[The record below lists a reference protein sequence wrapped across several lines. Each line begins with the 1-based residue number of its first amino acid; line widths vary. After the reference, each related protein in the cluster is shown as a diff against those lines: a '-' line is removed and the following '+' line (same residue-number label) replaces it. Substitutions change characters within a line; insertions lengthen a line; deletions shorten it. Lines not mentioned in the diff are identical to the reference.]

1 MPSLKTVKGWGF
13 SILGIE
19 TVENKEVTKIFCKAC
34 REAFG
39 DIATSNSSG
48 FIDKQ
53 REKFIQG
60 KYKFSL

>member
-1 MPSLKTVKGWGF
+1 M
-13 SILGIE
+13 LGIE
-19 TVENKEVTKIFCKAC
+19 TVENNEITKIFCKTC

-39 DIATSNSSG
+39 DVAASNSSG

-60 KYKFSL
+60 KHKFSLYITAHSAFCF